1 MLNHLTA
8 FRCLPGADCVAM
20 VAIDCSDPIVFI
32 PFATDSL
39 LAKAPKPHVRKGG
52 TLSGVLASTW

>member
-39 LAKAPKPHVRKGG
+39 LAKAPKSLVC
-52 TLSGVLASTW
+52 

>member
-8 FRCLPGADCVAM
+8 FRCLPGTDCVAM

-32 PFATDSL
+32 PFASDSESL
-39 LAKAPKPHVRKGG
+39 LSKAPKPHVGNEG
-52 TLSGVLASTW
+52 TPSLHMC